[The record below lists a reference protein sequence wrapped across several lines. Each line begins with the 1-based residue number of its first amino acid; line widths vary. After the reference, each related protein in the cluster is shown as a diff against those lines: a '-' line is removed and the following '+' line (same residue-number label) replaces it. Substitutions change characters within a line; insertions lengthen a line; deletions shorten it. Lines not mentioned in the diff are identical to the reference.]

1 MKDTIG
7 SLNSLGSD
15 AVRGSQQTVKAEV
28 TSVGEKAKKGKDF
41 DKKCDAVEIIDIK
54 DETSPRK
61 FTSVEVEDTIEL
73 LVIRILMTLKLSI
86 LERNLICKTEN
97 CVVRELNCW

>member
-7 SLNSLGSD
+7 YLKSLGSD
-15 AVRGSQQTVKAEV
+15 AVRGSQQTVEAEV
-28 TSVGEKAKKGKDF
+28 APVGERAIKGKDL
-41 DKKCDAVEIIDIK
+41 DKECDGVGIIDIK

-86 LERNLICKTEN
+86 LARNLI
-97 CVVRELNCW
+97 